1 MADTKSNT
9 PASEAPKAKASD
21 LEATIKL
28 IRETFVSEP
37 INQQNGSQVVF
48 TANGLQRHEI
58 VALNPTLPSDIAGA
72 LTFIEPASLIGYTN
86 KYKRASALCLAYPGA
101 LAFIVRLDYHEPNE
115 RGPNGETLVDAA
127 PATNKHT
134 AQLDTPYDPD
144 YAKWKQ
150 VFGTLIPQEAFA
162 TFIEDMAHTVI
173 TPDAGRL
180 QEIVLDLQ
188 VHRNVAFKSAI
199 NQRDGTAKL
208 QFEEEDNGG
217 ATSHSDI
224 ILPSSIVLTMP
235 VFQGGPPIEIT
246 AKLRYRLER
255 GVLRFLIVPPGL
267 EKIERDEFVAIG
279 DAIKDACDIPVFYSA
294 DR

>member
-9 PASEAPKAKASD
+9 PASEA

-37 INQQNGSQVVF
+37 INQQNGSQVIF
-48 TANGLQRHEI
+48 AANGLQRHEI
-58 VALNPTLPSDIAGA
+58 AALNPTLPDEIAGA

-86 KYKRASALCLAYPGA
+86 LYKRSSAICLAYPGA
-101 LAFIVRLDYHEPNE
+101 LAFIVRLDYHTPNS
-115 RGPNGETLVDAA
+115 GELVEAG

-150 VFGTLIPQEAFA
+150 VFGTLIPQESFA
-162 TFIEDMAHTVI
+162 TFIEDMAHTII

-208 QFEEEDNGG
+208 QFEEEDANGG
-217 ATSHSDI
+217 ATSQGDI

-235 VFQGGPPIEIT
+235 VFQGGQPIEIT

-279 DAIKDACDIPVFYSA
+279 DTIKEACDIPVFYSA